1 MATTKEYIIEI
12 TVDQKKAN
20 QALKESKK
28 ELQDVRNGFAG
39 LATGTKEYND
49 QIEKLTASTKKFTET
64 ASLAELKAEYN
75 KLNREIGKLVPGTAD
90 YIRATTQLAV
100 VKQRYT
106 EVRTEI
112 ANVGKETAETAKETA
127 ELNSLDLGELKTKFA
142 EAFLTARAN
151 GDGFFTSLRAGF
163 SSISAALSGAGPLG
177 VLLTVI
183 GGLALVAKTVADV
196 TVEFTKLRTE
206 AANLTGLTGEALNQV
221 VTSAK
226 GIADTFGGEYTDVL
240 RSANTLANEFGITQ
254 KEALDLIGEGFIN
267 GANASGEFLD
277 QLREYPAQLREAG
290 YTAQDTIDIINATGK
305 AGIFSDKGIDTIK
318 EANLKLKDGNKATI
332 EALNVIGLN
341 GEAIQK
347 ALQDGSQTTKD
358 VLADVGKAIAK
369 LPENSAVAQK
379 AISDIFGGPGEDAG
393 RRFIESLANIGS
405 ATQNLTSN
413 TDDLRQRQ
421 RDQLE
426 ANTQLAESQNR
437 ISLQFESST
446 SAISLYTTQIKSFAF
461 NALAGVVDF
470 FAFFG
475 DNLTI
480 LTTRF
485 KEAGNNAIDAINTVL
500 PSAIE
505 LPKFKIDVSSLEL
518 QRQLAAK
525 KNQEYNRL
533 EEERQ
538 TKADTAAEKAAL
550 KAAQARQKAITD
562 TAKQTAK
569 VLDEIEKGSIAALQ
583 KQIAEVEKKINNS
596 NPKVAVTLL
605 PKLAELKAELERAKL
620 EIKGIKV
627 DLINAVQQAT
637 LTDGLEPIPI
647 EVVPTIAADAS
658 PVVDDLAEKL
668 RQSIENRNFDAAKS
682 VQDAADKETEAQ
694 QRLDKYDEQIA
705 KINLIKDA
713 TNQTAQGF
721 EQLANSI
728 GASTA
733 AGKLFIIVARAAA
746 VASQVAAVA
755 AGIQAIA
762 KAATQPF
769 PASLIA
775 IATTAAALGGAIAS
789 VRQLIQAFAIGGEV
803 QPISGQRVANR
814 RNIPTQPN
822 GDSVLAML
830 TPGEVVLNAQQQQ
843 RLQSYFGGDVWQRI
857 GVPGFAT
864 GGVIGGI
871 PITNAVQQATNN
883 ANANGNNNN
892 LLPALQILIALQQ
905 QGNEKLE
912 ALRTTPTQAY
922 FTPTE
927 YEAASKY
934 VTDLAERKKIK

>member
-12 TVDQKKAN
+12 TVDQKKAAA
-20 QALKESKK
+20 ALKESKK

-39 LATGTKEYND
+39 LATGTKEYNA
-49 QIEKLTASTKKFTET
+49 QIDKLTEFTKKFTET
-64 ASLAELKAEYN
+64 ASLTALKAEYN
-75 KLNREIGKLVPGTAD
+75 KLNREVGKLVPGTAD
-90 YIRATTQLAV
+90 YIRATAQLAV

-106 EVRTEI
+106 EVRTEV
-112 ANVGKETAETAKETA
+112 ANVGKETT
-127 ELNSLDLGELKTKFA
+127 ELNTVDLSQLKTKFA
-142 EAFLTARAN
+142 EAFLAARSN
-151 GDGFFTSLRAGF
+151 GDGFFSSLRAGF
-163 SSISAALSGAGPLG
+163 SSISAALSGAGPLNI
-177 VLLTVI
+177 LLTIV
-183 GGLALVAKTVADV
+183 GSLALVAKTVADV
-196 TVEFTKLRTE
+196 TIEFTKLRTE
-206 AANLTGLTGEALNQV
+206 AANITGLTGEALNQV

-277 QLREYPAQLREAG
+277 QLKEYPAQLKEAG
-290 YTAQDTIDIINATGK
+290 FTAQDTIDIINQTGK
-305 AGIFSDKGIDTIK
+305 SGIFSDKGIDAIK
-318 EANLKLKDGNKATI
+318 EANLKLKDGNKATVD
-332 EALNVIGLN
+332 ALNVIGIN
-341 GEAIQK
+341 GAAIQK

-393 RRFIESLANIGS
+393 RRFIESLGAIGE

-421 RDQLE
+421 REQLE

-437 ISLQFESST
+437 ISLQFESSS
-446 SAISLYTTQIKSFAF
+446 SAISLYSTKIKSYAF
-461 NALAGVVDF
+461 SALAGVVDF

-525 KNQEYNRL
+525 KNQEYTRL

-538 TKADTAAEKAAL
+538 TKANTAAEKAAL
-550 KAAQARQKAITD
+550 KSAQARQKAITE
-562 TAKQTAK
+562 TAKKTAK
-569 VLDEIEKGSIAALQ
+569 ILEEIEKGSIADLQ
-583 KQIAEVEKKINNS
+583 NQISELEKKIQNS
-596 NPKVAVTLL
+596 NPKVAVTLQ
-605 PKLAELKAELERAKL
+605 PKLAELKAQLERAKL
-620 EIKGIKV
+620 EVKGINV
-627 DLINAVQQAT
+627 DLMNAIRQANI
-637 LTDGLEPIPI
+637 DEKLEPIPI
-647 EVVPTIAADAS
+647 EIVPTIADNGT
-658 PVVDDLAEKL
+658 PIVDDLAEKL
-668 RQSIENRNFDAAKS
+668 RKGIENRNYDAAKAT
-682 VQDAADKETEAQ
+682 QDAADKETEAQ
-694 QRLDKYDEQIA
+694 QRLDRYDEEIA
-705 KINLIKDA
+705 KINIIKDV

-775 IATTAAALGGAIAS
+775 IATTAASLGAAIAS
-789 VRQLIQAFAIGGEV
+789 VKQLIQAFATGGEV
-803 QPISGQRVANR
+803 QTISGQRVVNR
-814 RNIPTQPN
+814 SNIATQPN

-830 TPGEVVLNAQQQQ
+830 TPGEVVLNAMQQQ
-843 RLQSYFGGDVWQRI
+843 RLQSYFGNDVWQRI

-883 ANANGNNNN
+883 AQSSSNNN

>member
-12 TVDQKKAN
+12 TVDQKKASA
-20 QALKESKK
+20 ALKESKK
-28 ELQDVRNGFAG
+28 ELQYVRNGFAG
-39 LATGTKEYND
+39 LAVGTKEYNA
-49 QIEKLTASTKKFTET
+49 QIDKLTAATKKFTET
-64 ASLAELKAEYN
+64 ASLNELKAEYN
-75 KLNREIGKLVPGTAD
+75 KLNREVGRLVPGTAD
-90 YIRATTQLAV
+90 YIRATAQLAV
-100 VKQRYT
+100 VKQRYS
-106 EVRTEI
+106 EVRTEV
-112 ANVGKETAETAKETA
+112 ANVGKETE
-127 ELNSLDLGELKTKFA
+127 ELNNLDLGEMKTKFA
-142 EAFLTARAN
+142 DAFLAARSN
-151 GDGFFTSLRAGF
+151 GDSFFTSLRAGF

-183 GGLALVAKTVADV
+183 GGLALVAKSVADV

-226 GIADTFGGEYTDVL
+226 GIADTFGTEYTDVL

-267 GANASGEFLD
+267 GANASGDFLD
-277 QLREYPAQLREAG
+277 QLKEYPAQLKEAG

-393 RRFIESLANIGS
+393 RRFIESLGKIGE

-421 RDQLE
+421 RDQLA

-437 ISLQFESST
+437 ISLQFESSS
-446 SAISLYTTQIKSFAF
+446 SAISLYTTKIKAFAF

-505 LPKFKIDVSSLEL
+505 LPKFKIALSSLEL

-525 KNQEYNRL
+525 KNQEYDRL

-538 TKADTAAEKAAL
+538 TKANTAAEKAAL

-569 VLDEIEKGSIAALQ
+569 VLDEIEKGSIADLQ

-637 LTDGLEPIPI
+637 LSDGLEPIPI
-647 EVVPTIAADAS
+647 EVVPTIASDAE

-668 RQSIENRNFDAAKS
+668 RKSIENRNFDAAKS
-682 VQDAADKETEAQ
+682 IQDAADKETETQ
-694 QRLDKYDEQIA
+694 NRLDRYDEQIT

-721 EQLANSI
+721 EQLSNSI

-789 VRQLIQAFAIGGEV
+789 VRQLIQAFATGGEV

-814 RNIPTQPN
+814 RNINTQPN

-830 TPGEVVLNAQQQQ
+830 TPGEVVLNSQQQQ
-843 RLQSYFGGDVWQRI
+843 RLQSYFGNDVWSRI
-857 GVPGFAT
+857 GVPGFAL

-883 ANANGNNNN
+883 ANANGNTNN

-934 VTDLAERKKIK
+934 VTDLSERKKIK